1 MKIVDKMQ
9 LVQHEMKTVLIGK
22 EKTIEL
28 VMICLLNNG
37 NVLLEDVPGTGK
49 TLLAKSMAVLLGGQ
63 YKRVQFT
70 PDVLPGD
77 VTGIEFFNP
86 KLQDFELR
94 PGPVMT
100 NVLLADEI
108 NRATPRTQSSLLE
121 VMEEKQVT
129 IEGKTLKLPTPF
141 IVIAT
146 QNPLESQGTF
156 SLPEAQMDRFFMQ
169 METGYPTPEEEK
181 QMIQMMR
188 VTNPF
193 NDLKAIFEEGEIEWY
208 QEQVKQVVL
217 SEVIEDYLLSI
228 IQATRNG
235 EYISVGV
242 SPRGT
247 IAFMKAAQGK
257 AFVEGRSFVT
267 PEDIQFVAP
276 YVLSHRLVLTM
287 EGAMRKTKQ
296 AVLQEIL
303 SQVDVPVESKGVTP
317 T

>member
-1 MKIVDKMQ
+1 MKIVEKMKI
-9 LVQHEMKTVLIGK
+9 VQQEMQKVLIGK

-28 VMICLLNNG
+28 VVISLLNNG

-49 TLLAKSMAVLLGGQ
+49 TLLARSMAVLLGGEF
-63 YKRVQFT
+63 KRIQFT

-77 VTGIEFFNP
+77 VTGIQFFNP
-86 KLQDFELR
+86 KKQDFELR

-129 IEGKTLKLPTPF
+129 IEGTTLKLPTPF
-141 IVIAT
+141 IVMAT

-169 METGYPTPEEEK
+169 MKSGYPTMKEEK

-188 VTNPF
+188 LHNPF
-193 NDLKAIFEEGEIEWY
+193 DDLTCLFEEGEIESF
-208 QEQVKQVVL
+208 QEEVKRVEL
-217 SEVIEDYLLSI
+217 SDVIEDYLLNI
-228 IQATRNG
+228 VEATRNS

-257 AFVEGRSFVT
+257 AYLEGRRYVT
-267 PEDIQFVAP
+267 PDDLQFVAP

-287 EGAMRKTKQ
+287 EGSMRMTKQ
-296 AVLQEIL
+296 KVFNEIL
-303 SQVDVPVESKGVTP
+303 TQIEVPVEVLGTSAT
-317 T
+317 

>member
-1 MKIVDKMQ
+1 MTIVEKMK
-9 LVQHEMKTVLIGK
+9 LVQREMQKVLIGK
-22 EKTIEL
+22 NKTIEL
-28 VMICLLNNG
+28 VMISLLNNG

-63 YKRVQFT
+63 FKRIQFT

-77 VTGIEFFNP
+77 VTGIQFFNP
-86 KLQDFELR
+86 KKQDFELR
-94 PGPVMT
+94 PGPVVT

-129 IEGKTLKLPTPF
+129 IEGTTLKLPTPF

-169 METGYPTPEEEK
+169 MQSGYPTPIEEK
-181 QMIQMMR
+181 RMIQMMR
-188 VTNPF
+188 LQNPF
-193 NDLKAIFEEGEIEWY
+193 DDLKSIFEDGEIELL
-208 QEQVKQVVL
+208 QKEVKRVEL

-228 IQATRNG
+228 VQATRSG
-235 EYISVGV
+235 GYISVGV

-257 AFVEGRSFVT
+257 AFIEGRSFVT

-296 AVLQEIL
+296 AVFQEIL
-303 SQVDVPVESKGVTP
+303 TQVEVPVEVRGGAT